1 MFTEQKSTT
10 PTPTSHPDRESWEEL
25 KRQLGEENFKV
36 YVGKEAEELA
46 ERKENPIQLPPKPS
60 GILDWTEEEL
70 AGYRPKLHKLEGIKA
85 LQFKV
90 FNIWNL
96 WGSYRN
102 NQKLIDLLNVVPED
116 KTSDEFI
123 LKCSLVVLI
132 DRLGKIL
139 DGETDLI
146 QELTHQ

>member
-1 MFTEQKSTT
+1 MFTEQKQQPQST
-10 PTPTSHPDRESWEEL
+10 DRESWEEL

-36 YVGKEAEELA
+36 FVGKEAEELA
-46 ERKENPIQLPPKPS
+46 ERKENPIQLPPKPT

-96 WGSYRN
+96 WGGYRN

>member
-1 MFTEQKSTT
+1 MFTEQKQQPQST
-10 PTPTSHPDRESWEEL
+10 DRESWEEL

-36 YVGKEAEELA
+36 YVGKEAEEIA

-85 LQFKV
+85 LQFKL

-96 WGSYRN
+96 WGGYRN